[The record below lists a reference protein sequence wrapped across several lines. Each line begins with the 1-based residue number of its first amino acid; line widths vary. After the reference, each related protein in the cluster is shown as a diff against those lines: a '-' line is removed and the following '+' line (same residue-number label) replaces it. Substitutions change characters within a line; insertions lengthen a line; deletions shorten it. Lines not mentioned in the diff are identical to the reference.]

1 MKKNVSD
8 WDALISRL
16 EKQFNSEISLKG
28 ILYLIGIQEVNQG
41 IKPFDKEEKVNV
53 LHVAICKLLIPYG
66 YFSFEKIDS
75 DGWPH
80 YKELKPL
87 KNLSDSEQKS
97 LIKKA
102 ILNFFN

>member
-1 MKKNVSD
+1 MKKNISD
-8 WDALISRL
+8 WDALVSRL
-16 EKQFNSEISLKG
+16 EKQFNSELSLKG

-41 IKPFDKEEKVNV
+41 IKSFDKEEKVNV

-66 YFSFEKIDS
+66 YFSFEKIDP

-80 YKELKPL
+80 YRELKPL
-87 KNLSDSEQKS
+87 KRLSDSEQKS

>member
-1 MKKNVSD
+1 MKKNISD
-8 WDALISRL
+8 WDALVSRL
-16 EKQFNSEISLKG
+16 EKQFNSELSLKG

-41 IKPFDKEEKVNV
+41 IKSFDKEEKVNI

-66 YFSFEKIDS
+66 YFSFEKIDP

-80 YKELKPL
+80 YRELKPL
-87 KNLSDSEQKS
+87 KSLSDSEQKS